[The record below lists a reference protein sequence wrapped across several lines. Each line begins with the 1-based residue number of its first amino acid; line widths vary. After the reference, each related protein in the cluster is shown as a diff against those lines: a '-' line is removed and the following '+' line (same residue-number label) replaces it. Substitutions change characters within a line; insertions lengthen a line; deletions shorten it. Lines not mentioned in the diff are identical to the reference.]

1 MKKIS
6 SRLAGWDRLENSYEE
21 RIFGT
26 KTPNGFNGYRVPVL
40 DKIGMMAKYFAIHLE
55 PFKTKMNKLLFYA
68 DFFHYSKTGYSIT
81 GLTYVAIKHGP
92 VPKNYGSIYD
102 QLSESGYVEMKEEE
116 FEDFG
121 GERLLCQNGDAD
133 MELFS
138 SSERFA
144 IETVAGKLG
153 HLKTF
158 DIVSVSHNE
167 LAWQQNID
175 GNGRIKYD
183 YSFSLQHIG

>member
-1 MKKIS
+1 
-6 SRLAGWDRLENSYEE
+6 
-21 RIFGT
+21 
-26 KTPNGFNGYRVPVL
+26 
-40 DKIGMMAKYFAIHLE
+40 MMAKYFAIHLE

-102 QLSESGYVEMKEEE
+102 RLSESGYVEMKEEE